1 MKKQPNINFGAAILF
16 LIFSLLFFVLIFRF
30 VSIQA
35 TGEAAGHALAAKAQ
49 QKYEREKTIQAKR
62 GTIYDRNGEVI
73 AEDTI
78 SYKLVA
84 ILDKS
89 MKPDYVKDP
98 GKTAAALSKAI
109 DLEESEIYRILTK
122 KTKDGEKP
130 FQVEFGK
137 EGRDLPLK
145 TKREIEDMKLP
156 GITFITDSKRF
167 YPNGVFASHLVGYV
181 EKKNQKQIRPIQS
194 GCWASSRA

>member
-30 VSIQA
+30 VSIQV

-98 GKTAAALSKAI
+98 EKTAAALSKAI

-122 KTKDGEKP
+122 KTQKEK
-130 FQVEFGK
+130 
-137 EGRDLPLK
+137 LK
-145 TKREIEDMKLP
+145 I
-156 GITFITDSKRF
+156 
-167 YPNGVFASHLVGYV
+167 
-181 EKKNQKQIRPIQS
+181 
-194 GCWASSRA
+194 